1 MGFTNC
7 PQFSH
12 GLHRCVRMCVK
23 SLVDKAAIEPVCD
36 EDANLQ
42 NFCTVMEHIMLHR
55 YEGIDNVPPLACRV
69 LCAVLCVC
77 VGVKE
82 LCGLPVFV

>member
-1 MGFTNC
+1 M
-7 PQFSH
+7 
-12 GLHRCVRMCVK
+12 K

-55 YEGIDNVPPLACRV
+55 YEGIDNVPAYV
-69 LCAVLCVC
+69 
-77 VGVKE
+77 
-82 LCGLPVFV
+82 